1 MNKNQHGFTLIELM
15 IVVAIIGI
23 LASIA
28 ISMYLDY
35 AVRSQIAEGLKLS
48 SSAKTAVSEFYMDR
62 GAFPANNTQAGV
74 AASGTITGTYV
85 ESVSVS
91 GAVLVIE
98 YGNDANIQISG
109 ETITMT
115 ANTAA
120 AGSLHW
126 VCASGG
132 VIQNKHLPVSCR

>member
-1 MNKNQHGFTLIELM
+1 M
-15 IVVAIIGI
+15 
-23 LASIA
+23 
-28 ISMYLDY
+28 
-35 AVRSQIAEGLKLS
+35 S
-48 SSAKTAVSEFYMDR
+48 SGAKTAVSEFYMNR
-62 GAFPANNTQAGV
+62 GTFPANNGQAGV
-74 AASGTITGTYV
+74 AASTNITGKYV

-91 GAVLVIE
+91 GAVLTIE
-98 YGNDANIQISG
+98 YGNDSNTVISG

-132 VIQNKHLPVSCR
+132 VIQDKHLPITCR